1 MRAIAFTRVSTVKQ
15 DEGVRQVQQIKK
27 YCVGMGYEL
36 LENKT
41 ISEIISGKADDR
53 AGLNELTQLSR
64 ADADIIIVSEASR
77 ITRKNEDDF
86 LDLLNI
92 VKTIQ
97 KTGLDLHILGSSKTY
112 KADVKLTL
120 IDVITLV
127 IEADRNSRE
136 RETILIRTKTGKEKK
151 LANNGYIGHIMPF
164 GYRVNESNDCYFEIN
179 EEEATTVKLMFDLV
193 GNQGYSVNQTGK
205 YLMRTQ
211 GCKWHTTSVSRML
224 KNRAYMGE
232 FTIMDKLIN
241 VPAIVTAELFEQVQ
255 AKVKENHLYIN
266 KGNKNFSPLKG
277 VLRCACGRK
286 MFTYTSAKNGTSY
299 KCSSKN
305 TAALIV
311 NSCGNGGIQTKTLN
325 EIVWNVT
332 KKFINVDDF
341 KAKTEEQKQIIHNEI
356 KAIENNISILKTD
369 KAELTI
375 KIDSLIDNI
384 IDADKSIQPVLNKR
398 LSSLVADASVIDKE
412 IEKLNIEVSK
422 VKNKLKDLS
431 VNLLPSLVN
440 EISDE
445 EKHEIF
451 TKYIQEVSYHNV
463 TKFKGFIVIM
473 FNNGLE
479 TIIMSSTRPVIK
491 AYALPLTYYF
501 NPINRTVS
509 NITKF
514 ESKESKMLYKIFENE
529 NDKGNNRV
537 LRFISSTS
545 TPELTFKEM
554 EQNKDTQQY
563 LMNL

>member
-1 MRAIAFTRVSTVKQ
+1 MKAIAFTRVSTVKQ

-136 RETILIRTKTGKEKK
+136 RETILVRTKTGKEKK

-164 GYRVNESNDCYFEIN
+164 GYRVNESNKCYFEIN
-179 EEEATTVKLMFDLV
+179 EEQAETVRLMFNLIA
-193 GNQGYSVNQTGK
+193 NQGYSNNAAAK
-205 YLMRTQ
+205 YMTRIKGVT
-211 GCKWHTTSVSRML
+211 WHTTTIGRML

-255 AKVKENHLYIN
+255 YKMKENHLYIN

-277 VLRCACGRK
+277 ILKCACGRN
-286 MFTYTSAKNGTSY
+286 MYTFTNAKIGTSY
-299 KCSSKN
+299 NCSSKN
-305 TAALIV
+305 TADFKTD
-311 NSCGNGGIQTKTLN
+311 SCGNGGIQTKTLN
-325 EIVWNVT
+325 NIVWNIT
-332 KKFINVDDF
+332 KKFIIVDDF
-341 KAKTEEQKQIIHNEI
+341 KAKTDDQKKIINDEI
-356 KAIENNISILKTD
+356 KAIEKNVSALMTEKN
-369 KAELTI
+369 ELTI
-375 KIDSLIDNI
+375 KIDSLVDNI
-384 IDADKSIQPVLNKR
+384 IDADKSIQKILNKR
-398 LSSLVADASVIDKE
+398 LSELVAVGSGIDKE

-422 VKNKLKDLS
+422 VKSRLKDLS
-431 VNLLPSLVN
+431 VDLLPSLVN
-440 EISDE
+440 NISDE

-451 TKYIQEVSYHNV
+451 KKYIAEVSYHNV
-463 TKFKGFIVIM
+463 TRFKGFIVIM
-473 FNNGLE
+473 FNNKIE
-479 TIIMSSTRPVIK
+479 TIVMSSTRPIIK
-491 AYALPLTYYF
+491 AYALPLNFRF
-501 NPINRTVS
+501 NSTNKTVFDV
-509 NITKF
+509 KDF
-514 ESKESKMLYKIFENE
+514 ESKEKKELYKIFESD
-529 NDKGNNRV
+529 DKGTDRA
-537 LRFISSTS
+537 LKFMLSAST
-545 TPELTFKEM
+545 EYTFKEL
-554 EQNKDTQQY
+554 EQNKDTQDY
-563 LMNL
+563 LMKL